1 MTMSRRR
8 SHIAFTIVGLAAL
21 SLVTSADAPHVYA
34 IRGARIV
41 TASGPAL
48 ANGTVVVRNGLIE
61 AVGVSVAVPPDAIV
75 IEGKGLS
82 VYPGL
87 IDMGNSAGVE
97 PPVVARP
104 QNPRTREEVERY
116 KRQVILRPQ
125 VEAADC
131 LKPDAPEMKKL
142 AAAGITTVL
151 ATPPGDV
158 ISGRSALVNVVGP
171 PDEPQIGNLAGD
183 RRGVLV
189 VRSPVALHVGF
200 SARSA
205 GPGYPDS
212 LMGVI
217 AFVRQSFVDA
227 QHYGQQQAHYQRVS
241 RGVARPVHDA
251 ALEALQPVLGGKIP
265 VVFQAGASQEIRRAI
280 ALAREFGVSPIIA
293 GGQEAD
299 TVTADLKSAASP
311 VLYSL
316 NYPTRPKTIAPDAD
330 EPVRVLRARANAPK
344 VPAALHKEGIRFAF
358 QSAGLR
364 DPKEFLGNAAKAV
377 KAGLPADVAVRAL
390 TLDAATIA
398 GAGDRLG
405 SIDQGKIANLIVTDG
420 DLFAEKTRIR
430 HVFVDGR
437 MMPPE
442 PEREEKEKK

>member
-1 MTMSRRR
+1 MSRRR

-48 ANGTVVVRNGLIE
+48 ADGTVVVRNGLIE

-171 PDEPQIGNLAGD
+171 PDEP
-183 RRGVLV
+183 
-189 VRSPVALHVGF
+189 
-200 SARSA
+200 
-205 GPGYPDS
+205 
-212 LMGVI
+212 
-217 AFVRQSFVDA
+217 
-227 QHYGQQQAHYQRVS
+227 
-241 RGVARPVHDA
+241 
-251 ALEALQPVLGGKIP
+251 
-265 VVFQAGASQEIRRAI
+265 
-280 ALAREFGVSPIIA
+280 
-293 GGQEAD
+293 
-299 TVTADLKSAASP
+299 
-311 VLYSL
+311 
-316 NYPTRPKTIAPDAD
+316 
-330 EPVRVLRARANAPK
+330 
-344 VPAALHKEGIRFAF
+344 
-358 QSAGLR
+358 
-364 DPKEFLGNAAKAV
+364 
-377 KAGLPADVAVRAL
+377 
-390 TLDAATIA
+390 
-398 GAGDRLG
+398 
-405 SIDQGKIANLIVTDG
+405 
-420 DLFAEKTRIR
+420 
-430 HVFVDGR
+430 
-437 MMPPE
+437 
-442 PEREEKEKK
+442 